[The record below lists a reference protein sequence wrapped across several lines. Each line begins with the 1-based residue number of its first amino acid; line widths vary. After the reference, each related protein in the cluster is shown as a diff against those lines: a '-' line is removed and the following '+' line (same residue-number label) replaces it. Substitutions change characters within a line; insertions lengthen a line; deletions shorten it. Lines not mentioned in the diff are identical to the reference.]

1 MQKDI
6 QRTQIISADISC
18 IVTACFQNKAS
29 CAYRCCCL
37 PSVLRAVFSALSS
50 LELIQE
56 RPLLSQ
62 ADLFFNS
69 AGFLDLA
76 VYINIA
82 PPPRLAALPTY
93 TSVGRTAG
101 TYVKFVCIIQIPQVL
116 DAIQLSHA
124 TFNKIRQNLWW
135 AFGYN
140 LVGIPLAAGALLPS
154 MGIALTPSISG
165 TAFAPPPGTPRGYL
179 PTMLTHYRV
188 VVSTCSAASLKVDGS
203 WV

>member
-1 MQKDI
+1 M
-6 QRTQIISADISC
+6 
-18 IVTACFQNKAS
+18 
-29 CAYRCCCL
+29 
-37 PSVLRAVFSALSS
+37 
-50 LELIQE
+50 
-56 RPLLSQ
+56 
-62 ADLFFNS
+62 
-69 AGFLDLA
+69 
-76 VYINIA
+76 
-82 PPPRLAALPTY
+82 
-93 TSVGRTAG
+93 
-101 TYVKFVCIIQIPQVL
+101 QIPQVL

-165 TAFAPPPGTPRGYL
+165 TAFAPPPCTPRGYL

>member
-37 PSVLRAVFSALSS
+37 PSVHRAVFSALSS

-69 AGFLDLA
+69 AGFVDLA

-82 PPPRLAALPTY
+82 P
-93 TSVGRTAG
+93 G

-116 DAIQLSHA
+116 DAIQLSHS

-165 TAFAPPPGTPRGYL
+165 TALAPPPCTPR
-179 PTMLTHYRV
+179 V
-188 VVSTCSAASLKVDGS
+188 TCLQCLHTTEL
-203 WV
+203 

>member
-37 PSVLRAVFSALSS
+37 PSVHRAVFSALSS

-69 AGFLDLA
+69 AGFVDLA
-76 VYINIA
+76 VYINIAPA

-116 DAIQLSHA
+116 DAIQLSHS

-165 TAFAPPPGTPRGYL
+165 TALAPPPCTPR
-179 PTMLTHYRV
+179 V
-188 VVSTCSAASLKVDGS
+188 TCLQCLHTTEL
-203 WV
+203 